1 MRDRAIILFPF
12 DKVNKASRVAIYG
25 SGDIAQAYYWELVKT
40 GYADIVAWIDRL
52 WEDGRKLEYPRVHMD
67 RFFQTEFD
75 HVVIGI
81 NDRDECLSAKQY
93 LTQNGVEEDR
103 IIIADEVLHF
113 NVRNLVA
120 TGEDLTDCADKASVP
135 VSRPIRIGFLATGQM
150 ANTMALTIHDQCAG
164 LELYAV
170 ASRSIDK
177 AEAFRDKYGFT
188 KAYGSYDELLEDP
201 HVELVY
207 ITTPVK
213 FHYEQVMKAL
223 GSGKHVICEK
233 PFAVNSRQVEDMIKL
248 AREKN
253 LFLTDGVWS
262 AYLPMTK
269 YVSRIMGNS
278 DVGKVH
284 MISADIHYPSL
295 NDPRLNNLKLCG
307 GQILETGYY
316 VMEFLSLLVETDPV
330 EVNVCGQRLDNS
342 VDFQTNIT
350 LKYSNDLMAVIHMGL
365 GSVSSLLGFVYGENG
380 LAVIRDVNQFKHL
393 MILNSLGEVVS
404 EHRHESGYWYEMNA
418 CVAAINEG
426 KIETSE
432 RPHDL
437 IIRNARLLDEIRS
450 KAGVMYEEDCP

>member
-12 DKVNKASRVAIYG
+12 DKVNKGSRVAIYG

-40 GYADIVAWIDRL
+40 GYAKVVAWIDRL
-52 WEDGRKLEYPRVHMD
+52 WEDGRTLEHPRVHMD
-67 RFFQTEFD
+67 VFFQTECD
-75 HVVIGI
+75 YVVIGI
-81 NDRDECLSAKQY
+81 NDRDECLSAKHY
-93 LTQNGVEEDR
+93 LMKNGVEADR

-113 NVRNLVA
+113 NVRNLVSA
-120 TGEDLTDCADKASVP
+120 VDDLKDCADIAKTSE
-135 VSRPIRIGFLATGQM
+135 SKPIKIGFLATGQI
-150 ANTMALTIHDQCAG
+150 ANIMALTIHDQCAG
-164 LELYAV
+164 LELYAI

-188 KAYGSYDELLEDP
+188 KAYGSYDDLLEDP
-201 HVELVY
+201 EVELVY

-213 FHYEQVMKAL
+213 YHYEQVIKAL
-223 GSGKHVICEK
+223 ENGKHVICEK
-233 PFAVNSRQVEDMIKL
+233 PFAVNCRQVEDMIKL

-262 AYLPMTK
+262 AYLPMAK
-269 YVSRIMGNS
+269 YVPRIMDNP

-295 NDPRLNNLKLCG
+295 NDPRLNNPEICG
-307 GQILETGYY
+307 GQILENGYY
-316 VMEFLSLLVETDPV
+316 VMEFLSLLVQSDPV
-330 EVNVCGQRLDNS
+330 EVDVCGQRLDNG

-350 LKYSNDLMAVIHMGL
+350 LKYSDELMAVIHMGL
-365 GSVSSLLGFVYGENG
+365 GSVSSLLGFVYGEKG

-426 KIETSE
+426 KIETTE
-432 RPHDL
+432 RPHEL
-437 IIRNARLLDEIRS
+437 MIRNARLLDEIRT
-450 KAGVMYEEDCP
+450 KGGVVYEEDKA